1 MLCLK
6 LDITHL
12 YISFVAHMYSL
23 LLTCILSI
31 EGNMNLQ
38 VVLDLVSSSMRH
50 MYPFHT
56 RHCYGQLLEY
66 NALIFCYNQLGLT
79 WMRVGWF
86 VFSMTSLCMIILLV
100 FLSYA
105 HQSTHARVYVCVC
118 VCCVCVETHV
128 WVGGCGH
135 ACEWGRCIG
144 GATCIGVGMCGCGC
158 E

>member
-1 MLCLK
+1 MLCLN

-12 YISFVAHMYSL
+12 CISFVTHMYSL

-31 EGNMNLQ
+31 EGDMNIH

-50 MYPFHT
+50 IYPFHT

-66 NALIFCYNQLGLT
+66 NALIFCYHQLGLT

-86 VFSMTSLCMIILLV
+86 VFSMTSLCMVILV

-105 HQSTHARVYVCVC
+105 HQSTHARVCVCVLCVCGNACVCVC
-118 VCCVCVETHV
+118 VCVDMHVSGICV
-128 WVGGCGH
+128 
-135 ACEWGRCIG
+135 
-144 GATCIGVGMCGCGC
+144 
-158 E
+158 